1 MIVVVEICDG
11 PVTQA
16 VERGVL
22 SRLEQSRAIAPSP
35 APAIAVVGARVR
47 FDGIVRRE
55 EPRDGDAVGV
65 LAALDYSAYEPMAQ
79 RELERIARE
88 VGERA
93 GVLAMAVIHSRGRVP
108 VGETSFVL
116 VVESAHRAPAVA
128 AMGEFIERMK
138 ADVPIWKTP
147 VWAS

>member
-16 VERGVL
+16 VERRVVSQL
-22 SRLEQSRAIAPSP
+22 DERAAALRAAASI
-35 APAIAVVGARVR
+35 GARVR
-47 FDGIVRRE
+47 FDGIVRRQ
-55 EPRDGDAVGV
+55 EPRDGAGLGV
-65 LAALDYSAYEPMAQ
+65 LEALDYRVYEPMAQ

-93 GVLAMAVIHSRGRVP
+93 GVLAMAVIHSRGRVA

-116 VVESAHRAPAVA
+116 VVESAHRAPALLA
-128 AMGEFIERMK
+128 AGEFIERMK

-147 VWAS
+147 VWAL